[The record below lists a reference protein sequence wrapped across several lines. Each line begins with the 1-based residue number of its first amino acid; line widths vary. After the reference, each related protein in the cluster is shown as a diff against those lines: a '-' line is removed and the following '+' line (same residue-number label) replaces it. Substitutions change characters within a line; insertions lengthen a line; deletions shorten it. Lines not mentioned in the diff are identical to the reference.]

1 VFGPLWRRYVH
12 VKTVLKR
19 PFVLFL
25 RRFST
30 FSDRAVVTLVL
41 REAPA
46 DTPVVFLTPTRSQA
60 KDWNPFVVGFS
71 GLKVRHP
78 LRSMPLVPQVAD
90 ADWQAAAA
98 RLIDHATLI
107 VIDISE
113 ASEAMKNEMEMIG
126 ARDRWRATVCLR
138 LLDTAVSDDWAVPSA
153 TRIVDYRKSW
163 RQALPRLLLGV
174 LLGLGSVFILYTA
187 FLISLGQLVLRT
199 VGEIEPLFI
208 AVVVISWLLA
218 LALTVSAYVAVFA
231 LPTVDR
237 AARSAVREALRRARA
252 GCSVESGMHAS

>member
-1 VFGPLWRRYVH
+1 
-12 VKTVLKR
+12 
-19 PFVLFL
+19 
-25 RRFST
+25 
-30 FSDRAVVTLVL
+30 
-41 REAPA
+41 
-46 DTPVVFLTPTRSQA
+46 
-60 KDWNPFVVGFS
+60 
-71 GLKVRHP
+71 
-78 LRSMPLVPQVAD
+78 
-90 ADWQAAAA
+90 
-98 RLIDHATLI
+98 
-107 VIDISE
+107 
-113 ASEAMKNEMEMIG
+113 
-126 ARDRWRATVCLR
+126 
-138 LLDTAVSDDWAVPSA
+138 
-153 TRIVDYRKSW
+153 
-163 RQALPRLLLGV
+163 V